1 MIDRWKPEHDDRLA
15 ALEGV
20 KRPTPEHRGQLAA
33 LRMMARPMT
42 SRGRRVAALAARW
55 ANGSERSR

>member
-1 MIDRWKPEHDDRLA
+1 MIDRWTTEQDERLA

-20 KRPTPEHRGQLAA
+20 KVPTAEHRGQLAA

-42 SRGRRVAALAARW
+42 PRAQRVDALAARW
-55 ANGSERSR
+55 ADRSERRR